1 MNSYPRCKMTRDGFG
16 VVTGIPSRCRVLRPA
31 RWVTRSPLRCSAVY
45 LTKPS
50 WGGNAMG
57 ICKCGEAAAKH
68 CQSCG
73 ACPFNDCPYWCEP
86 DED

>member
-1 MNSYPRCKMTRDGFG
+1 
-16 VVTGIPSRCRVLRPA
+16 
-31 RWVTRSPLRCSAVY
+31 
-45 LTKPS
+45 
-50 WGGNAMG
+50 MG